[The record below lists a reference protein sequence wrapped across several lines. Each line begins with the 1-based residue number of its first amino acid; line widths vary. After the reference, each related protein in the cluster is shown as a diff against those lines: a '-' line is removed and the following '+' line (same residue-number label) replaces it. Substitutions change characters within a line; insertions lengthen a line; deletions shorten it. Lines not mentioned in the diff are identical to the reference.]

1 MAVTSQSSPAASSNL
16 ASGPG
21 NGGVPDPGGG
31 CTLELRRA
39 EVLFEG
45 NARIHDPRFGL
56 SQISWRT
63 NVAHHLT
70 KDSRATSCTAELSRS

>member
-1 MAVTSQSSPAASSNL
+1 VAVTSQSSPVASSNL
-16 ASGPG
+16 APGPG

-39 EVLFEG
+39 QVLFVG
-45 NARIHDPRFGL
+45 NARIRDPRFGL

-63 NVAHHLT
+63 NVAHHPT
-70 KDSRATSCTAELSRS
+70 EDTGAASLSASYA